1 MRYLALISILFLMG
15 CPSGPMEEVVES
27 NNTSDA
33 FKEED
38 DLSGINPDE
47 VVVDKVEIQE
57 IEADLDNTEWVNKQ
71 DLEFKEDGMVYQK
84 GVDIL
89 FSGGIK
95 SLYGNGELQER
106 YLVLNGIKHGPYEK
120 YFENGNL
127 NRKCAYKEGK
137 LHGKFKKWYDSGKH
151 ASEGQ
156 YLDGQ
161 EVGIFTWWYENG
173 FRSQQGGF
181 NLAKEHGVWMYYSE
195 VGRVLEKIVFFA
207 GEELE
212 IEDGY

>member
-47 VVVDKVEIQE
+47 VVVDEVEIQE

-95 SLYGNGELQER
+95 SFYVNGELQER
-106 YLVLNGIKHGPYEK
+106 YLVQNGIKHGPYEK

-156 YLDGQ
+156 YLEGQ

-195 VGRVLEKIVFFA
+195 VGRVLEKIVFFG

>member
-47 VVVDKVEIQE
+47 VVVDEVEIQE

-71 DLEFKEDGMVYQK
+71 NLEFKEDGMVYQK

-195 VGRVLEKIVFFA
+195 VGRVLEKIVFFG

>member
-1 MRYLALISILFLMG
+1 MRYLALISFLFLMG
-15 CPSGPMEEVVES
+15 CPSAPMEEVVES

-33 FKEED
+33 MKEQD

-47 VVVDKVEIQE
+47 VEVDEFEIQE
-57 IEADLDNTEWVNKQ
+57 IEADLDSIAWVDKQ
-71 DLEFKEDGMVYQK
+71 ELDFKEDGMVYQK
-84 GVDIL
+84 GTDVR

-95 SLYGNGELQER
+95 SLYENGELEQR
-106 YLVLNGIKHGPYEK
+106 YLVQNGIKHGPYEK

-137 LHGKFKKWYDSGKH
+137 LHGSFKKWYEFGKR

-195 VGRVLEKIVFFA
+195 VGRVLEKIVFYE

>member
-38 DLSGINPDE
+38 DLSRINPDE
-47 VVVDKVEIQE
+47 VVVDEVEIQE

-195 VGRVLEKIVFFA
+195 VGRVLEKIVFFG

>member
-1 MRYLALISILFLMG
+1 MRYLALISFLFLMG
-15 CPSGPMEEVVES
+15 CPSAPMEEVVEF
-27 NNTSDA
+27 NDTSDA
-33 FKEED
+33 IKDED

-47 VVVDKVEIQE
+47 VEVDEVEIQE

-71 DLEFKEDGMVYQK
+71 DLELKEDGMVYQK
-84 GVDIL
+84 GVDTL

-106 YLVLNGIKHGPYEK
+106 YLVQNGIKHGPYEK

-137 LHGKFKKWYDSGKH
+137 LHGKFKKWYDFGKH

-195 VGRVLEKIVFFA
+195 VGRVLEKIVFYE